1 MTVLLTLL
9 LIGSILSLDLLILIT
24 VKYIISMTNSIK
36 NLGDNSEDEYENI
49 LQSYTSK
56 PNVVRLKSKVEGS
69 NVIYFNSFCR
79 VK

>member
-1 MTVLLTLL
+1 MTILLTLL

-36 NLGDNSEDEYENI
+36 NLGDNSEDGDGDI
-49 LQSYTSK
+49 LQSYISK
-56 PNVVRLKSKVEGS
+56 PTVVRLKSKVEGS